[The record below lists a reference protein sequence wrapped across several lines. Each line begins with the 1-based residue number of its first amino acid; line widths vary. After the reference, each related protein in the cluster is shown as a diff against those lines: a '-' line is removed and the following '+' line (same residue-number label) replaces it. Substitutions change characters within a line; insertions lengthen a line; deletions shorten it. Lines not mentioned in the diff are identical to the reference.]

1 MRRLLTACAF
11 LSLSAGCLAPGDPL
25 LAVRDTDPPELQST
39 KPLAD
44 GQIASD
50 EALEI
55 TFSEFMDL
63 RTLRPG
69 IAVFSGRNEVP
80 LTITVPEPP
89 EGEEDTECGD
99 FPYVVTVRA
108 TSGAFTPNSAYTL
121 VLRTILSDYEGNPFI
136 EEVRVP
142 FRTGP

>member
-11 LSLSAGCLAPGDPL
+11 LSLAGCLEPGDPV
-25 LAVRDTDPPELQST
+25 LAVRDTDPPEVQAT
-39 KPLAD
+39 KPSAN

-50 EALEI
+50 AALEI
-55 TFSEFMDL
+55 TFSEFMDV

-69 IAVFSGRNEVP
+69 IAVFSGRDEVS
-80 LTITVPEPP
+80 LNITVPAPSA
-89 EGEEDTECGD
+89 GDEDIERGD
-99 FPYVVTVRA
+99 LPYVVTVRA
-108 TSGAFTPNSAYTL
+108 GAGSFSPNSSFTL
-121 VLRTILSDYEGNPFI
+121 VLRTILTDYEGNALT